1 MAFAKGK
8 VGAYWFASGTPT
20 YLIEMM
26 RKFGV
31 QPTQLGRME
40 AQASDFDAPTETM
53 TTLTPLLYQIGY
65 VTIKGYDDFMQ
76 LYTLDIPN
84 HEVELGLMRS
94 LIPYYVMPDRQ
105 KANLTIAFMARAL
118 YRGDIDGML
127 RLLQAFL
134 GTVPYT
140 DNTRYEDHYQQ
151 VLFIIFSLLGAWA
164 DVEVRTPRGR
174 VDVVLE
180 MNRHLY
186 LLELKVDGTA
196 AEALRQIDEKRYADR
211 FALAG
216 RPVTKVGVIFD
227 SKERNIKDW
236 VVGE

>member
-8 VGAYWFASGTPT
+8 IGAYWFASGTPT

-53 TTLTPLLYQIGY
+53 TTLTPLLYQSGY

-76 LYTLDIPN
+76 LYTLDFPN

-94 LIPYYVMPDRQ
+94 LIPYYVMPDTQ
-105 KANLTIAFMARAL
+105 KANLTIAYMARAL

-140 DNTRYEDHYQQ
+140 DNTRYEGHYQQ
-151 VLFIIFSLLGAWA
+151 VLFLIFSLLGAWA
-164 DVEVRTPRGR
+164 DVEVRKPRGR

-186 LLELKVDGTA
+186 LHELKVDGTA

-216 RPVTKVGVIFD
+216 RQVTKVGVSFD